1 MESYPN
7 PGHWGNQTKGLCFD
21 LLKGSAILFSATSFL
36 FQRPFLPVIFT
47 CDVRPLCLLF
57 CFCYGRGESSLWL
70 ASEAHFDERVVK
82 SSGRSMDF
90 EKIPQHSLLEFS
102 WCVSDLFQTH
112 DLEIAAKLGSD
123 RDFMQTLKSKAWDLL
138 LYKLWLS
145 LSSSCMTFT
154 GHCFMS
160 FKYGKQCLAYL
171 TYSINYWSLE
181 LSGKWNWLSPI

>member
-1 MESYPN
+1 MTNGKLPKPRPLGQPDQRLVFWFVGRQRYSL
-7 PGHWGNQTKGLCFD
+7 LCN
-21 LLKGSAILFSATSFL
+21 LLSLSKA
-36 FQRPFLPVIFT
+36 VFT

-123 RDFMQTLKSKAWDLL
+123 RDFMQTLKSKAWDIL